1 MIASNVIPPP
11 QSIELLIEKYDLYV
25 VADQLIHERLGCSP
39 GPAYLM
45 AMVLE
50 VEGDP
55 ADLADIY
62 CHTILQ
68 LANN

>member
-1 MIASNVIPPP
+1 MSKPP
-11 QSIELLIEKYDLYV
+11 QAIELLLEKYDLYV
-25 VADQLIHERLGCSP
+25 TADQLIKERIGCSP